1 MDDFEQI
8 SSYIDAGKFQ
18 KELDESKQFRETI
31 FGLIYVGVPGKH
43 SPTKCAAKLLFPDR
57 FFRPFSRAHDQ
68 LFEILDSDEQYY
80 VILAPRGWGKTSL
93 VNLAYP
99 ARKILTHET
108 KFFVPIGNN
117 ATNAILQSDNLKQEL
132 LSNTIISKVFGP
144 IRSDNFSKE
153 QWVTDSGTMVM
164 ARGRG
169 QAIRGL
175 IHGDDRPDD
184 IVGDDMEDPEEVRNE
199 LRRSDTMDW
208 WLSDVRN
215 SVDRPSKKW
224 RVGAIGT
231 LLHEDS
237 LLANM
242 SADKNC
248 TSVRL
253 SLCTESY
260 KSNWTDFASDDD
272 IKELVNSFKVHGKLD
287 MFYRE
292 YMNIPAATE
301 DASFKQSYFQ
311 EYQESSQ
318 EFQDEIPEIE
328 NIVIGDPA
336 KTAKMQSADS
346 ALITVGINLRRRKLY
361 VRDVI
366 KGKMYPDEFVN
377 TMIDMGLRA
386 RIGGGFCMILAP
398 EVVSLDEWI
407 VKPLK
412 DALSGRGVVFQILE
426 LKAQGA
432 KGRIEAKDARIGAMS
447 AYYRTGWFYHNPTCC
462 APLEQQLLSF
472 PRSKMRD
479 LMDALS
485 NILYIMECGK
495 MMFDTDENELK
506 QLNKEQEDEFEDS
519 TMWDD
524 EDVRQ
529 LQEIGK
535 IDWEVT

>member
-8 SSYIDAGKFQ
+8 SSYIDSGKF
-18 KELDESKQFRETI
+18 KRELDESKQFRETI

-43 SPTKCAAKLLFPDR
+43 SPTKCTAKILFPER
-57 FFRPFSRAHDQ
+57 FTRPFSHAHDQ
-68 LFEILDSDEQYY
+68 LFEVLDSDVQYY
-80 VILAPRGWGKTSL
+80 VILAPRGFGKTSI

-99 ARKILTHET
+99 TRKILTRET
-108 KFFVPIGNN
+108 KFFVPIGSS
-117 ATNAILQSDNLKQEL
+117 ATNAILQGDNLKREL
-132 LSNTIISKVFGP
+132 LSNTMIAKVFWP
-144 IRSDNFSKE
+144 IKSDTFSKE
-153 QWVTDSGTMVM
+153 QWITANGTMVM
-164 ARGRG
+164 PRGRG

-175 IHGDDRPDD
+175 LFGNNRPDD

-199 LRRSDTMDW
+199 LRRDDTMDW
-208 WLSDVRN
+208 WLADVRN
-215 SVDRPSKKW
+215 SVDRPSKNW

-242 SADKNC
+242 STDKNC
-248 TSVRL
+248 ESVRL

-260 KSNWTDFASDDD
+260 KSNWPEFASDED
-272 IKELVNSFKVHGKLD
+272 IKDLVNSFKAHGKLD

-311 EYQESSQ
+311 EYHEGSQ
-318 EFQDEIPEIE
+318 DFQDEIPEIE

-346 ALITVGINLRRRKLY
+346 AIVGLGINLKRRKIY
-361 VRDVI
+361 VRDVV
-366 KGKMYPDEFVN
+366 KGKMYPDEFTK
-377 TMIDMGLRA
+377 TMIDMGLHFRK
-386 RIGGGFCMILAP
+386 GGGFCRILAP
-398 EVVSLDEWI
+398 EVVTLNEWI
-407 VKPLK
+407 VKPIK
-412 DALSGRGVVFQILE
+412 DAMTERGVVFQILE

-432 KGRIEAKDARIGAMS
+432 KGMVESKDARIGAL
-447 AYYRTGWFYHNPTCC
+447 AQYYRSGWFYHNPTCC
-462 APLEQQLLSF
+462 APLEQQLISF

-479 LMDALS
+479 LMDALAY
-485 NILYIMECGK
+485 ILYIMECGK
-495 MMFDTDENELK
+495 MMFDTDETQLK
-506 QLNKEQEDEFEDS
+506 EVNKEQESEFDDN

-529 LQEIGK
+529 MQEIGQ
-535 IDWEVT
+535 IGWETV